1 MIERLKKTSKA
12 SKDKFDIL
20 HSEIKRLHEKLKSQV
35 KVNNKLKRSLIFMG
49 PELEVVKKENN
60 LMKKE
65 LKVVNLSNEK
75 LAKRVVEI

>member
-1 MIERLKKTSKA
+1 MIERLKKTSKS

-49 PELEVVKKENN
+49 QELEVFKKENN